1 MIIKCS
7 NLCITG
13 ILNPNRFRDSANRE
27 GEGNQ
32 KTLFEEIM
40 TENFLNPKNET
51 DIKVQEAQRGF

>member
-7 NLCITG
+7 NLCRTG

-51 DIKVQEAQRGF
+51 DIKVQEA

>member
-27 GEGNQ
+27 EEGN
-32 KTLFEEIM
+32 KKKHYLEK
-40 TENFLNPKNET
+40 L
-51 DIKVQEAQRGF
+51 